1 MRVLALAALSAS
13 AISLVSC
20 ADGST
25 GLAPRAAGVSA
36 AELAATSLPM
46 SDVDISLGS
55 IALPPGASAELVAH
69 IYVNEAADP
78 ASCGAAQTALAVY
91 GFAHT
96 AATWG
101 PLAEAMFAQPSSAI
115 CRIVAIDL
123 PGHGASGLPVGERVP
138 GEGNLLFGNLLL
150 HDYASAVLGALD
162 ALAARGIR
170 PGALI
175 AHSQGGMVVQ
185 IAQDRL
191 VAQGTSLRQ
200 RFGIQEV
207 TLLAP
212 TMPAGLGWAFADGG
226 IAAALLSNFGAFT
239 PERGVHFAIP
249 DPIWPALFFSRAS
262 DGITVAEAPAG
273 ATVGALGYNA
283 PEPLF
288 SALQLV
294 GGAHP
299 AFPTRP
305 AIQRGIFAGVMGTRL
320 VLVAFENDQLVRPA
334 EADALFSH
342 LTADRNGH
350 KFSVVTGPASV
361 HDMFVSSPAELL
373 AQVRPPLP

>member
-13 AISLVSC
+13 AISLASC
-20 ADGST
+20 ADGAT
-25 GLAPRAAGVSA
+25 GLAPRGGGAFAT
-36 AELAATSLPM
+36 ELAATSLPM
-46 SDVDISLGS
+46 ADVDISLGS
-55 IALPPGASAELVAH
+55 IALPPGASAEIRAH

-78 ASCGAAQTALAVY
+78 ATCGPEKTALAVY

-101 PLAEAMFAQPSSAI
+101 PLAEAMFAEPSSSI

-123 PGHGASGLPVGERVP
+123 PGHGASGLPVGERVA
-138 GEGNLLFGNLLL
+138 GAGNLLFGDLLL

-162 ALAARGIR
+162 ALGAQGIR
-170 PGALI
+170 PQALI

-191 VAQGTSLRQ
+191 VAQGSSLRQ

-212 TMPAGLGWAFADGG
+212 TMPAALPWAFADGPTAITLLSG
-226 IAAALLSNFGAFT
+226 LITGDATRGVYIAVPDHLWPVFFFSPTLTVPVAAAPSAT
-239 PERGVHFAIP
+239 DV
-249 DPIWPALFFSRAS
+249 AS
-262 DGITVAEAPAG
+262 
-273 ATVGALGYNA
+273 LGYNA
-283 PEPLF
+283 PEPLN

-294 GGAHP
+294 GAVPGG
-299 AFPTRP
+299 RP
-305 AIQRGIFAGVMGTRL
+305 AIARGIFAGVRGTRL
-320 VLVAFENDQLVRPA
+320 VVVAFENDALVRPA

-373 AQVRPPLP
+373 AQIRPPLP